1 MCRLAK
7 QESNKA
13 NLLFA
18 GENICYHVAAFY
30 DHILTPPSGSGG
42 GGGHA
47 GKIFATMM
55 LNSLFPSI
63 RYAT

>member
-13 NLLFA
+13 NLRFA

-42 GGGHA
+42 GGGGGGEGGGGCGQTICYHDA
-47 GKIFATMM
+47 
-55 LNSLFPSI
+55 
-63 RYAT
+63 